1 MSNAQIGNIK
11 LSLGAATLI
20 ILVAACAD
28 NPDAL
33 LGKRA
38 GGPNDGENANGEN
51 ETPESLQCTAKP
63 EGRAYVNFNG
73 NHLDQNRTNENV
85 GVNRARIKPYAVM
98 ANEYQRVLG
107 LVPEAIKTAGG
118 SFDAPPERWYAEST
132 HSGVSMNT
140 IFEISFAGCVA
151 YAKAAPDLKAA
162 PTPESAKAECTRL
175 MRKAWNRTPSP
186 EEIQGCTDLAM
197 TKLASQTD
205 VSRRWAYVCSSVLS
219 SSQFLTF

>member
-1 MSNAQIGNIK
+1 MNLRNIK
-11 LSLGAATLI
+11 LSLGASV
-20 ILVAACAD
+20 LVVMVSACAD
-28 NPDAL
+28 DPNSL
-33 LGKRA
+33 LGKKGA
-38 GGPNDGENANGEN
+38 GGPNEGDNPNGEN
-51 ETPESLQCTAKP
+51 GTPESLQCTAKP

-73 NHLDQNRTNENV
+73 NHLEESRVNENV

-118 SFDAPPERWYAEST
+118 SFDDPPERWYAEST

-140 IFEISFAGCVA
+140 IFEISFAGCLA
-151 YAKAAPDLKAA
+151 YAKGAADLKAA
-162 PTPESAKAECTRL
+162 PTADSAKAECTRL
-175 MRKAWNRTPSP
+175 MRKAWNRSPSP